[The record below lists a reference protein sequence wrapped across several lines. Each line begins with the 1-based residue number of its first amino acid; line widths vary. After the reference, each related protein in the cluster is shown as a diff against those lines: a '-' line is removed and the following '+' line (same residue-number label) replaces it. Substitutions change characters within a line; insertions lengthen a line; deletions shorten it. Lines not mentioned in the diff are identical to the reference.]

1 MHSHS
6 PVIPLKI
13 FLVEDS
19 ILVRRQLAALIGLID
34 GVEIV
39 GEAQD
44 STSAL
49 SGIAASQAHV
59 AVLDLHLAGSSGM
72 DVLTALARSGRAVIP
87 IVLTNHS
94 TAPIRQACL
103 SAGAKYFFDKTTEF
117 KLALDTI
124 ETIARD
130 RLAGATQ

>member
-6 PVIPLKI
+6 PATPLKI

-19 ILVRRQLAALIGLID
+19 ILVRRRLATLMGLID

-39 GEAQD
+39 GEAED
-44 STSAL
+44 SSRAL
-49 SGIAASQAHV
+49 SGIVASQAHV

-72 DVLTALARSGRAVIP
+72 DVLTALARSGRPVIP
-87 IVLTNHS
+87 IVLTNHC
-94 TAPIRQACL
+94 TAPVRQACL
-103 SAGAKYFFDKTTEF
+103 SAGAKYFFDKTSEF

-124 ETIARD
+124 EKIARD
-130 RLAGATQ
+130 RSAGTTQ